1 MTSANTYKYKKI
13 VKETEKTKNILIYNM
28 YTYILLLLLHFK
40 SYILVLASYINSNES
55 YLHTCCY
62 DPTKISILV

>member
-28 YTYILLLLLHFK
+28 YTYILLLLLYFK
-40 SYILVLASYINSNES
+40 SYILVLASNES
-55 YLHTCCY
+55 NIHTCCN
-62 DPTKISILV
+62 DPIKISILV